1 MKNFWKI
8 SARAGL
14 SAFALCIASTGHAAV
29 LYAFDGT
36 ITRPDAAGLIIY
48 NIKWTYITP
57 GFLVLTPAFGND
69 ELTLSPAQLNSC
81 TVTKFIGLTAATG
94 VGCAN
99 QNLVRSG
106 SDSFVNFRIADV
118 AEPSGFTTG
127 FLSAPINAFF
137 NFGTYNDSF
146 PVFGGSNFGTLTVS
160 VAPVPEP
167 TSWAMLIAGFGIV
180 GASLRRRAAK
190 LRCA

>member
-1 MKNFWKI
+1 MKNFRKI
-8 SARAGL
+8 VARAGL
-14 SAFALCIASTGHAAV
+14 SAFALSLAGTGHAAV

-36 ITRPDAAGLIIY
+36 IVRPNSTGLIIY

-57 GFLVLTPAFGND
+57 SFLVLTPASGTD

-81 TVTKFIGLTAATG
+81 TVTKFIGSTVIGG

-106 SDSFVNFRIADV
+106 TDSFVNFRVADV

-127 FLSAPINAFF
+127 FLSAPVGAFF
-137 NFGTYNDSF
+137 NFGVYNDSF
-146 PVFGGSNFGTLTVS
+146 PVGAGSNFGTLTVS
-160 VAPVPEP
+160 LAPVPEP
-167 TSWAMLIAGFGIV
+167 ASWAMMIAGFGIV
-180 GASLRRRAAK
+180 GATLRRRAAK
-190 LRCA
+190 LRHA